1 MKPDEQK
8 LRTGAVEFAAA
19 EVVPA
24 AFGAHL
30 DDVAIELGVLR
41 GEFVEFAGLRERPTV
56 RGTQPVAI
64 DIRNKKE
71 ILAATDRAV
80 LPHPVTDVPRGTQEF
95 RMGVAHVVTADA
107 SRSQVPEDGPT
118 GQ

>member
-1 MKPDEQK
+1 M
-8 LRTGAVEFAAA
+8 EFASA

-24 AFGAHL
+24 TLRAHL
-30 DDVAIELGVLR
+30 DDVAIELGVLG

-56 RGTQPVAI
+56 RGAQPIAV
-64 DIRNKKE
+64 DVRNKE
-71 ILAATDRAV
+71 EVLAATDGTV
-80 LPHPVTDVPRGTQEF
+80 LAHPLADVASGAQKL

-107 SRSQVPEDGPT
+107 ARSQVPEDGPT